1 MQRILG
7 GRFSRPARQAITDL
21 YDEKRGAFLV
31 QYPIW
36 MVLLLGLAGVAAFAI
51 TGFLGYPP
59 APGSPITLEYR
70 LFGDPYILVGWF
82 YLLLLILE
90 YSIFRHPSLAWRRV
104 VILTVF
110 IICMGIVAWV
120 YLFNISLIDELI
132 HFRFNGGLLRGFFS
146 NPVTLTIIN
155 LAILGIF
162 WLDTARRWVRR
173 ARGLQPNPRVNL
185 GSYDEGKA
193 PPELDPMTDIV
204 SGDLIA
210 GGVLAFVLGV
220 IFSGYVI
227 NPLLP
232 SNACKVNLFGS
243 CSALPLT
250 TMDNVIALV
259 SLILGLVILA
269 LTATLSGLGA
279 VGGVNPAQLDRP
291 HVAAR
296 TNLAPSSAIDG
307 VSSGA
312 TVVERGDTSS
322 RVAVSEEV
330 SLTILSTLRN
340 ALDRRLRLILFAL
353 LLSLRNI
360 LWPLL
365 ALLSAGSVAVA
376 CEYLELYLHSG
387 KTFTDAYTLML
398 PALIFGVVAAL
409 AAIFSPALFVFRW
422 RVASNS
428 LRFLG
433 LIGFVVLLTLWIF
446 SLALAGLNLL
456 LTPDL
461 LNITDRR
468 PFYPPSWSTVISLG
482 ALLVFGAIALVRYTQ
497 GRRNIPPSPSAA
509 TADMPADLSTSDR

>member
-1 MQRILG
+1 MQRIFG
-7 GRFSRPARQAITDL
+7 GRFSRPARQAHTDL

-31 QYPIW
+31 DYPIW
-36 MVLLLGLAGVAAFAI
+36 MVVALGLAGVAAFAI
-51 TGFLGYPP
+51 TGFLGYEPR
-59 APGSPITLEYR
+59 GTLEYR
-70 LFGDPYILVGWF
+70 LFADPYVLVAWF

-90 YSIFRHPSLAWRRV
+90 WSIFRHPSLLRQRII
-104 VILTVF
+104 ILTVF
-110 IICMGIVAWV
+110 IICMGIVAWAYFNTQV
-120 YLFNISLIDELI
+120 VQEILQGNFLRLFS
-132 HFRFNGGLLRGFFS
+132 GGLLRGFFS
-146 NPVTLTIIN
+146 NPITLTIIN

-162 WLDTARRWVRR
+162 WLDTARRWIRR

-193 PPELDPMTDIV
+193 APELDPMTDIV

-220 IFSGYVI
+220 IVSGYVI

-232 SNACKVNLFGS
+232 DNSCKVNLFGS

-250 TMDNVIALV
+250 TMDNVIALI

-279 VGGVNPAQLDRP
+279 VGGVNATQLDRP
-291 HVAAR
+291 SVAAR
-296 TNLAPSSAIDG
+296 TNLAPSSTP
-307 VSSGA
+307 SGEN
-312 TVVERGDTSS
+312 VVERGDTSS
-322 RVAVSEEV
+322 RIAVSEGV
-330 SLTILSTLRN
+330 SLTIISTLRN

-365 ALLSAGSVAVA
+365 ALISAGSVAVA
-376 CEYLELYLHSG
+376 CAYLEAYLHSS
-387 KTFTDAYTLML
+387 KTFGDAYSFML

-456 LTPDL
+456 LLPDL
-461 LNITDRR
+461 LNVTDRQ

-482 ALLVFGAIALVRYTQ
+482 ALLVFGAFALVRLWQ
-497 GRRNIPPSPSAA
+497 GRRNPPPTSRAA
-509 TADMPADLSTSDR
+509 TADVPADLSTSDR

>member
-1 MQRILG
+1 MQRIFG

-21 YDEKRGAFLV
+21 YDEKRRAFLV

-36 MVLLLGLAGVAAFAI
+36 LVLLLGLAGVAAFAI
-51 TGFLGYPP
+51 TGFLGYDS
-59 APGSPITLEYR
+59 AKGTIEYR
-70 LFGDPYILVGWF
+70 LFADPYLLVGWF

-90 YSIFRHPSLAWRRV
+90 YSIFRHPSLAWRRI

-110 IICMGIVAWV
+110 IISMGIVAWV

-146 NPVTLTIIN
+146 NPITLTVIN

-250 TMDNVIALV
+250 TMNNVIALV

-279 VGGVNPAQLDRP
+279 VGGVNTTQLDRP

-296 TNLAPSSAIDG
+296 TNLAPSAAIDG
-307 VSSGA
+307 ASSGA
-312 TVVERGDTSS
+312 NVVERGDTSS

-376 CEYLELYLHSG
+376 CAYLEVYLHSNT
-387 KTFTDAYTLML
+387 TFSDAYSFML
-398 PALIFGVVAAL
+398 PTLIFGVIAAL

-456 LTPDL
+456 LLKDL
-461 LNITDRR
+461 LNVTDRQ

-482 ALLVFGAIALVRYTQ
+482 ALLVFGAIALVRYAQ
-497 GRRNIPPSPSAA
+497 GRRNTPPASGA
-509 TADMPADLSTSDR
+509 TVVDVPADLSTSDR

>member
-1 MQRILG
+1 MQRIFG

-36 MVLLLGLAGVAAFAI
+36 LVLLLGLGGVAAFAI
-51 TGFLGYPP
+51 TGFLGYDSSK
-59 APGSPITLEYR
+59 GTLEYR
-70 LFGDPYILVGWF
+70 LFADPYILVGWF

-110 IICMGIVAWV
+110 IISMGIVAWV

-146 NPVTLTIIN
+146 NPITLTIIN

-227 NPLLP
+227 NSLLP
-232 SNACKVNLFGS
+232 SNVCKVNLFGS
-243 CSALPLT
+243 CAALPLT
-250 TMDNVIALV
+250 TMNNVIALV

-296 TNLAPSSAIDG
+296 TNLASSATIDG
-307 VSSGA
+307 ASSG
-312 TVVERGDTSS
+312 EHGDTSS

-376 CEYLELYLHSG
+376 CEYLEVYLHSN
-387 KTFTDAYTLML
+387 KAFTDAYSLML

-456 LTPDL
+456 LLPEL
-461 LNITDRR
+461 LNVTNRQ

-482 ALLVFGAIALVRYTQ
+482 ALLLFGAIALVRYAQ
-497 GRRNIPPSPSAA
+497 GRRTIPPAPSAA

>member
-1 MQRILG
+1 MQRIFG

-36 MVLLLGLAGVAAFAI
+36 LVLLLGLGGVAAFAI

-59 APGSPITLEYR
+59 TGTIEYR
-70 LFGDPYILVGWF
+70 FFADPYILVGWF

-110 IICMGIVAWV
+110 VICMGIVAWL
-120 YLFNISLIDELI
+120 YLSGSDVVQRILEGKF
-132 HFRFNGGLLRGFFS
+132 FNGGLLRRFFS
-146 NPVTLTIIN
+146 NPITLTVIN

-193 PPELDPMTDIV
+193 APELDPLTDII

-210 GGVLAFVLGV
+210 GGVLAFILGV
-220 IFSGYVI
+220 IFNEAVI
-227 NPLLP
+227 SFLTQ
-232 SNACKVNLFGS
+232 SSTITACTVNLFGS

-250 TMDNVIALV
+250 TMDNVIALI

-279 VGGVNPAQLDRP
+279 VGGVNPTQLDRP

-296 TNLAPSSAIDG
+296 TNLAPAPAT
-307 VSSGA
+307 SGES
-312 TVVERGDTSS
+312 VVERGDISS
-322 RVAVSEEV
+322 RIAVSEEV

-365 ALLSAGSVAVA
+365 AFISAGSVAVA
-376 CEYLELYLHSG
+376 CAYLEAYLHST
-387 KTFTDAYTLML
+387 KTLGDAYTLML
-398 PALIFGVVAAL
+398 PALVFGVVGAL

-456 LTPDL
+456 LLKDL
-461 LNITDRR
+461 LGVTDRT

-482 ALLVFGAIALVRYTQ
+482 ALLVFGAIALVRYAQ
-497 GRRNIPPSPSAA
+497 GRRNTPPASSA
-509 TADMPADLSTSDR
+509 TDTNIPADLSTSDR